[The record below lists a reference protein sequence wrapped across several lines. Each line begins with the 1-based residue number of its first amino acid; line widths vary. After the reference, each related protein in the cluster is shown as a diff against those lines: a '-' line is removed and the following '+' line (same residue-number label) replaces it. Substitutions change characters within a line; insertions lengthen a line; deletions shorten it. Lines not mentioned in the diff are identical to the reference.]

1 MLVLPNHLV
10 EQINSHV
17 EKAYPE
23 EGAGF
28 LLGEEGE
35 VKQIIAL

>member
-1 MLVLPNHLV
+1 MLIVSSRLIEEMNT
-10 EQINSHV
+10 HV

-28 LLGEEGE
+28 LLGDKG
-35 VKQIIAL
+35 

>member
-1 MLVLPNHLV
+1 MLVIPDRLL
-10 EQINSHV
+10 EQMNAHV

-28 LLGEEGE
+28 LIGENGSRLI
-35 VKQIIAL
+35 Q